1 MNAKTRMTDP
11 HRYLL
16 RMLVFLAV
24 VGAVGALLFP
34 GLEAAFR
41 VNPPLNGLI
50 LGVFILG
57 VLYAL
62 RQVTRLTPEVAWIQH
77 YRADQPPDKAPPAPR
92 LLAPMAAMLGERRGR
107 LMLSAPAM
115 RSLLDGIASRLDEAR
130 DLSRYL
136 ISLLI
141 FLGLLGT
148 FWGLSQTVGS
158 VGTVIRGLTVGSNDV
173 AQMFETLK
181 AGLAAPLSG
190 MGTAF
195 SSSLFGLA
203 GSLVLGFLDL
213 QVGQAQNRF
222 YTELEDWLSGSTRLS
237 SGALPTEGEQSMPV
251 YVQALLEQ
259 TADSLESLQRT
270 LIRGEEA
277 RTAGSAQLLALA
289 EKVGALTDQM
299 RAEQAV
305 IRELAESQNE
315 LRPVLARLADGLRS
329 PAGSAGGL
337 DEATRAHIRNLDVYV
352 ARLIEEM
359 IAGREEIVRQVRS
372 DIRML
377 ARTVAAV
384 ADEPERQG

>member
-1 MNAKTRMTDP
+1 MTRP

-16 RMLVFLAV
+16 RMLVFLAI
-24 VGAVGALLFP
+24 VGGACALLYP
-34 GLEAAFR
+34 GLQQAFL

-57 VLYAL
+57 VLYGL
-62 RQVTRLTPEVAWIQH
+62 RQVLRLAPEVAWIEH
-77 YRADQPPDKAPPAPR
+77 FRADRPPEPRIRAPR

-107 LMLSAPAM
+107 LSLSAPAM

-136 ISLLI
+136 IGLLI

-158 VGTVIRGLTVGSNDV
+158 VGEVIRGLTVGGGDI

-181 AGLAAPLSG
+181 AGLAAPLAG

-222 YTELEDWLSGSTRLS
+222 FNDLEEWLSGSTRLS
-237 SGALPTEGEQSMPV
+237 SGALPG
-251 YVQALLEQ
+251 
-259 TADSLESLQRT
+259 
-270 LIRGEEA
+270 
-277 RTAGSAQLLALA
+277 
-289 EKVGALTDQM
+289 
-299 RAEQAV
+299 
-305 IRELAESQNE
+305 
-315 LRPVLARLADGLRS
+315 DG
-329 PAGSAGGL
+329 
-337 DEATRAHIRNLDVYV
+337 
-352 ARLIEEM
+352 
-359 IAGREEIVRQVRS
+359 
-372 DIRML
+372 
-377 ARTVAAV
+377 
-384 ADEPERQG
+384 